1 MTSCAS
7 ASTLWP
13 HSSPTTSGV
22 LPDAL
27 ASWSPRSRALPV
39 NSRLTSAMW
48 PSVCSMN
55 TQMLCFS
62 DISRLPDDVFVDQL
76 RDHRLDSFGG
86 GGDGLV
92 LGALQ
97 DHEVDLVDLRRR
109 ARQPDAAFGR
119 TEVLGRPDGDLQIA
133 RREVGVESL
142 VRLEIG
148 PARPGGRVPAGDG
161 GEFALHQFGRA
172 SCRER

>member
-1 MTSCAS
+1 
-7 ASTLWP
+7 
-13 HSSPTTSGV
+13 
-22 LPDAL
+22 
-27 ASWSPRSRALPV
+27 
-39 NSRLTSAMW
+39 MW

-62 DISRLPDDVFVDQL
+62 DICGLPDDVFVDQL

-97 DHEVDLVDLRRR
+97 DHEVDLVNLRGR

-119 TEVLGRPDGDLQIA
+119 TYVLGRPDGDLQIA
-133 RREVGVESL
+133 RREVGVEGF
-142 VRLEIG
+142 VRLEI
-148 PARPGGRVPAGDG
+148 RPPRPDGRVLARYG
-161 GEFALHQFGRA
+161 GELALHLA
-172 SCRER
+172 